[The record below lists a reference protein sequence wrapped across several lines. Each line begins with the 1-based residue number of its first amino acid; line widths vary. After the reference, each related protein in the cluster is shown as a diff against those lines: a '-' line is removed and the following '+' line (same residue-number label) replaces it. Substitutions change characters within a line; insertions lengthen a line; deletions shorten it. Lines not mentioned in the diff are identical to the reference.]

1 MFVNKTAFDRFCKR
15 NRGGYRRFKNMGRL
29 FAMSEQYAEWTDNKT
44 PKIPHDGKN
53 FFVHDYHFN
62 YFQVG
67 VESLGENFFKGEN
80 LAFGPEFQT
89 VWEPYAKAAL
99 SGGVWLRSGLCNGNL
114 LRTGEFD
121 CIGGFVSQR
130 VVLFRRSY
138 VCG

>member
-1 MFVNKTAFDRFCKR
+1 MA
-15 NRGGYRRFKNMGRL
+15 
-29 FAMSEQYAEWTDNKT
+29 EQYAAWTDNQT
-44 PKIPHDGKN
+44 PDIPDDGKN

-99 SGGVWLRSGLCNGNL
+99 SGGSMASQRLCNGTFANG
-114 LRTGEFD
+114 RFD
-121 CIGGFVSQR
+121 CIGGFVSQC
-130 VVLFRRSY
+130 VILF
-138 VCG
+138 